1 MVGPVL
7 LCLNM
12 HFPLIPDLLLMSLV
26 AVYAVFDVSQTCVM
40 SIHQI
45 CCFLDVPCFSVPLS
59 QSTDQQETPE
69 KTSQTPGSHKE

>member
-26 AVYAVFDVSQTCVM
+26 AVSPFYQLRLSLTPLLTGVC
-40 SIHQI
+40 
-45 CCFLDVPCFSVPLS
+45 SV
-59 QSTDQQETPE
+59 
-69 KTSQTPGSHKE
+69 